1 MNKLKLIFYFAWFFS
16 ISLIL
21 LKVGFILD
29 FIVYRIQIQKMRADK
44 IESFLEKKYKGEYS
58 AKP

>member
-1 MNKLKLIFYFAWFFS
+1 MNTLRNLFYFLWFIS

-29 FIVYRIQIQKMRADK
+29 FIVYRIEIQKWRADK
-44 IESFLEKKYKGEYS
+44 IESFLEQKHKGEYS